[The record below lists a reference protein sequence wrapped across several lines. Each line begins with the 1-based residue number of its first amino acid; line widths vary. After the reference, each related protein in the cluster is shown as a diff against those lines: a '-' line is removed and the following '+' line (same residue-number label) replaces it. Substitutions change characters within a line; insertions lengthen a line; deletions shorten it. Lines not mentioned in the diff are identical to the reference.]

1 MKKIISFLVI
11 FQLVFQPFAFGRIT
25 PLDKTKRIVI
35 KPGDTLWTLA
45 GIYLKDP
52 TKWEEFKKYNKF
64 TNPDLIY
71 PGEELAIGYESA
83 VSFLDV
89 LKEKEGTIKMSIKEK
104 DEYIDK
110 MIKELKTP
118 LGAKTTQLLVIMKQ
132 KIEDLE
138 GLLDKMGNEN
148 SSIKKILEE
157 KEEQLLKALAERDEL
172 IKKKGDLNSAISK
185 LKGLI
190 EEKDRELKAQSLEI
204 ERLKLENIR
213 LTKEKNQI
221 KTFSYFLT
229 AGALIGLILAYT
241 SSE

>member
-1 MKKIISFLVI
+1 MKKIISYLVI
-11 FQLVFQPFAFGRIT
+11 FQLVFQPLAFSRIT

-35 KPGDTLWTLA
+35 KPGDTLWLLA

-71 PGEELAIGYESA
+71 PNEELAIGYEEA

-89 LKEKEGTIKMSIKEK
+89 LKEKEGLIKMSIKEK

-118 LGAKTTQLLVIMKQ
+118 LSAETTQLLVIMKQ

-138 GLLDKMGNEN
+138 GLLDKMKGEDISN
-148 SSIKKILEE
+148 KKALEE
-157 KEEQLLKALAERDEL
+157 KEQGLLKALAERDEL
-172 IKKKGDLNSAISK
+172 IKKEETLNSAISE

-190 EEKDRELKAQSLEI
+190 EEKDRELKTQSLEI

-213 LTKEKNQI
+213 LTKEKNQVR
-221 KTFSYFLT
+221 TFSYFLT
-229 AGALIGLILAYT
+229 AGALIGLILIKT